1 MKKIACI
8 VNPVSGLKKSLK
20 VYYEVEN
27 EINSRNFKPILFL
40 SKYAGHVNKIIE
52 SLPED
57 IDRILIFGGDGS
69 INDVLN
75 KLYNNN
81 QLDRYKIGAMPTG
94 SGNSVMHDLKLLNIK
109 NALEVALGNNFKKAD
124 LNKIKFDNSNRIS
137 VSVLGWGMFSYGNIR
152 AEKLRWLGP
161 IRYDVASIITLL
173 EKRMHRAKITID
185 NIEKD
190 ITCAFIVGCNSVHTG
205 KGMKVAPNGGF
216 FDGEDREDL
225 VFRLKDDYDSATPTP
240 SSVARFEYAVL
251 AEITGKP
258 SYRQV
263 ARKSLLSVIDTL
275 RQSPTQ
281 LAESLKAVSFMVG
294 KPARIVI
301 AGSQQR
307 EEFLEVAWT
316 GQRQNLLVVGT
327 TGPVSEFTRQLKEVK
342 SGKTTVYYC
351 VGQTCR
357 LPETDPAI
365 LADWLKEDRSS
376 EKSPAEEA
384 GSQSSPALE

>member
-52 SLPED
+52 SLPEN

-173 EKRMHRAKITID
+173 EKRMHRAKITTD

-216 FDGEDREDL
+216 FDEKMDL
-225 VFRLKDDYDSATPTP
+225 IQVNENISRLQIAKVFKKVYDGTHIELPYVK
-240 SSVARFEYAVL
+240 SSQVNTFRIDPGYKTFYNVDGDVVE
-251 AEITGKP
+251 
-258 SYRQV
+258 SQV
-263 ARKSLLSVIDTL
+263 ASVEVLPKAFKLLI
-275 RQSPTQ
+275 
-281 LAESLKAVSFMVG
+281 
-294 KPARIVI
+294 
-301 AGSQQR
+301 
-307 EEFLEVAWT
+307 
-316 GQRQNLLVVGT
+316 
-327 TGPVSEFTRQLKEVK
+327 
-342 SGKTTVYYC
+342 
-351 VGQTCR
+351 
-357 LPETDPAI
+357 
-365 LADWLKEDRSS
+365 
-376 EKSPAEEA
+376 
-384 GSQSSPALE
+384 